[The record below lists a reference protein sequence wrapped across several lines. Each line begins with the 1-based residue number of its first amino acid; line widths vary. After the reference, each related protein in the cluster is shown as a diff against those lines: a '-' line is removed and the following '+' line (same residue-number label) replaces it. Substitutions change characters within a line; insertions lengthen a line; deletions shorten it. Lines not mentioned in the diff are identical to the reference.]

1 MVSTAPSIRLTLLH
15 LADSGLPGIRL
26 PSVGNSQLPR
36 RPSHVEDERATE
48 PVRTPTRHGA
58 RKTPFALVG
67 GQDFVERGVDRRSRT
82 EKPAVGEQAFNP
94 EPGASTLFLAQSLA
108 QDLAADT
115 AQLAHKSYSYGEAA
129 EAYLQVEKSTL
140 HGHPEIFTLGLEI
153 RLDRTV

>member
-1 MVSTAPSIRLTLLH
+1 M
-15 LADSGLPGIRL
+15 
-26 PSVGNSQLPR
+26 
-36 RPSHVEDERATE
+36 
-48 PVRTPTRHGA
+48 
-58 RKTPFALVG
+58 
-67 GQDFVERGVDRRSRT
+67 ERGVDRRSRT

-94 EPGASTLFLAQSLA
+94 EPGASTLFLAQSLAQDMA

-153 RLDRTV
+153 RLDRSV